1 MECSSSASEGHP
13 QAPVVTQQQQLWQQ
27 EMWIMECSS
36 SASEGHPQ
44 ASVVTQQRQ
53 QETTNVTIVGAQ
65 GSLTCPNGVCT
76 GVLTP
81 HAPVG

>member
-13 QAPVVTQQQQLWQQ
+13 QAPVVTQQQLGQQ

-44 ASVVTQQRQ
+44 SPVLTQQQQLWQ
-53 QETTNVTIVGAQ
+53 QEMWNMEHH
-65 GSLTCPNGVCT
+65 GVQ
-76 GVLTP
+76 L
-81 HAPVG
+81 